1 LKYSTPKKQ
10 SPEQGTM
17 GLLLQ
22 HETDETCH
30 IVGVGGERLTLNDN
44 SCNWTN
50 SINGKSAVD
59 SIKDTQDLTLG

>member
-1 LKYSTPKKQ
+1 
-10 SPEQGTM
+10 M